1 MKSLPAEFLAWGPW
15 LVLCRSRL
23 LQELLGGGGRSWWC
37 GQQHLM
43 PGRGGRKLP
52 MAATT
57 GGPTSLSRSPT
68 PTILDPRRRNMW
80 YHVVLITM
88 LPVPKAQ
95 INQNGL
101 LPETAGHHEGPLPT
115 SAFRPLPPT
124 LCPNLE
130 IHCRNAV
137 DGSSYPSTDL

>member
-1 MKSLPAEFLAWGPW
+1 MGAG
-15 LVLCRSRL
+15 R
-23 LQELLGGGGRSWWC
+23 GGGGE
-37 GQQHLM
+37 QQHLK

-52 MAATT
+52 MAATM
-57 GGPTSLSRSPT
+57 GGPTSLSHPPT

-101 LPETAGHHEGPLPT
+101 LSETAGHHEGPLTT

-124 LCPNLE
+124 LCPNLDT
-130 IHCRNAV
+130 HCINPV
-137 DGSSYPSTDL
+137 DGRSYPSIDL